1 MKTFGVIF
9 FVTLL
14 MNSFNLNAQFK
25 WPDGKKAAVVFTY
38 DDGLDCHLD
47 VAVPQLDEFGF
58 KGTFYCTGNSQ
69 CLNKRMDEW
78 RQIARNGHE
87 LGNHTLFHPCDGN
100 KQSWVKKEYDLNN
113 YTLEQIVA
121 ELQTASTLLKAID
134 GKTDRSFGYTCSDY
148 VAGGKDFTGEIEKLF
163 AGARCDGPMPETMQG
178 YNIYKTPSWM
188 AVDPTAEQ
196 LIEYVEKAR
205 EKGTIA
211 VIMFHSVGGGYLNVG
226 AAEHYKLLKYLKE
239 NEADYYCS
247 TFLEVMQYIKNNR

>member
-1 MKTFGVIF
+1 MPSSNGRMEKK
-9 FVTLL
+9 LL
-14 MNSFNLNAQFK
+14 LFLHTTMV
-25 WPDGKKAAVVFTY
+25 W
-38 DDGLDCHLD
+38 
-47 VAVPQLDEFGF
+47 
-58 KGTFYCTGNSQ
+58 
-69 CLNKRMDEW
+69 
-78 RQIARNGHE
+78 IAIWMW
-87 LGNHTLFHPCDGN
+87 LFHNWMNLVLRELSTVQVIHNVYIKEWTNGVKLPGMVTNSGTILCSILATET
-100 KQSWVKKEYDLNN
+100 KQSWVKKEYDLNT

-134 GKTDRSFGYTCSDY
+134 GKTDRTFGYTCSNY

-188 AVDPTAEQ
+188 AVDPSAEQ